1 MPSISVV
8 MPAYNA
14 GKYIGEAIESVIN
27 QTFSDWELIIVNDGS
42 TDNTLEIIKKYADS
56 EPRIHYHS
64 ISNSGSA
71 RKPRRIA
78 ISLAKGD
85 WIVALDADDYLETDD
100 LEKLYV
106 RARTTGAEIVIQRM
120 VGINDGKE
128 KLFSIPAA
136 GFDFGQILTGKEACA
151 LTIGN
156 WTIGANG
163 CLVKK
168 ELFDNL
174 YKKFSK
180 GEELMNLDEIDT
192 RRLFLSARHIAFCDV
207 NYYYR
212 KHENSITRQFSVK
225 RFDVLKTNQMLRLL
239 VDENYELQDP
249 VRKKMQCTQLR
260 GIAGC
265 QVFYFRHRRKM
276 DQLADRKIEG
286 LIKEAYKEVKI
297 KDTSGIPRW
306 MKLLLISN
314 YRLFLS
320 VTFLYSLLK

>member
-14 GKYIGEAIESVIN
+14 GKYIREAIESVIN

-42 TDNTLEIIKKYADS
+42 TDDTLEIIKGYAAH

-78 ISLAKGD
+78 VSMTQGD
-85 WIVALDADDYLETDD
+85 WIVALDADDYLDTDD
-100 LEKLYV
+100 LEKLYA
-106 RARTTGAEIVIQRM
+106 RAMETGAEIVIQRM
-120 VGINDGKE
+120 VVINDRKQE
-128 KLFSIPAA
+128 LFSIPAA

-151 LTIGN
+151 LTIGG

-163 CLVKK
+163 CIKN
-168 ELFDNL
+168 ELLEEL
-174 YKKFSK
+174 YKKFPEG
-180 GEELMNLDEIDT
+180 GEELMNLDEVDT

-212 KHENSITRQFSVK
+212 MHENSITHQFSVK

-239 VDENYELQDP
+239 VDENYDLQHP
-249 VRKKMQCTQLR
+249 VRKKMQYAQLK
-260 GIAGC
+260 GITAC
-265 QVFYFRHRRKM
+265 QVFYFRHKRNM
-276 DQLADRKIEG
+276 EISAGRKIQK
-286 LIKEAYKEVKI
+286 LIKKAYEEVRI
-297 KDTSGIPRW
+297 KDISGIPWSRQ
-306 MKLLLISN
+306 LLLLSS

>member
-85 WIVALDADDYLETDD
+85 WIVALDADDYLEKDD
-100 LEKLYV
+100 LEKLYA

-120 VGINDGKE
+120 VGINDGKQE
-128 KLFSIPAA
+128 LFSIPAA
-136 GFDFGQILTGKEACA
+136 SFDFGQILTGKEACA
-151 LTIGN
+151 LTIGG
-156 WTIGANG
+156 WTIGAAG

-174 YKKFSK
+174 FEKSPK

-192 RRLFLSARHIAFCDV
+192 RRLFLSARQIAFCDV

-212 KHENSITRQFSVK
+212 MHENSITHQFSVK

-239 VDENYELQDP
+239 VDENYEFQHP
-249 VRKKMQCTQLR
+249 IREKMQCTQLR

-265 QVFYFRHRRKM
+265 QAFYFRHRRKM
-276 DQLADRKIEG
+276 NLSADRKIQG
-286 LIKEAYKEVKI
+286 LILEAYKEVKMM
-297 KDTSGIPRW
+297 DTSGIPWW
-306 MKLLLISN
+306 MKLILLSH